1 MRKQVAI
8 EEPTAEDLGRVAK
21 KNNVSRDKVI
31 SKMLE
36 FFRVYGIDP
45 FNYEAPHEEMT
56 KIIKRFDQMFG
67 FLKKQE
73 KDILKPTLLSL
84 ATREQAEN
92 LSMEIDKSLFMHEAD
107 KKVLEASY
115 QEKYENLK
123 QEFSEQKVLLEG
135 QIKLLQKSND
145 LLTKQLEKEN
155 NIRFAKT
162 AQMFQEI
169 AKAIGVGGQSR
180 KETQSRIKDIFE
192 N

>member
-8 EEPTAEDLGRVAK
+8 EESTAEDLGRVAK

-84 ATREQAEN
+84 ATKEDAEN
-92 LSMEIDKSLFMHEAD
+92 I
-107 KKVLEASY
+107 KKVSFDYAS
-115 QEKYENLK
+115 Q
-123 QEFSEQKVLLEG
+123 V
-135 QIKLLQKSND
+135 
-145 LLTKQLEKEN
+145 LTKTGERIDELQRENQELKSELEKTKKICQDLTNKGVELSVK
-155 NIRFAKT
+155 KT
-162 AQMFQEI
+162 VSEVSKMLQEVI
-169 AKAIGVGGQSR
+169 KTLGMGGQKRDVTLSNLQEYER
-180 KETQSRIKDIFE
+180 
-192 N
+192 